1 MPQERGR
8 QHRNRTTVFPADKT
22 VRATLVLY
30 PEDEERKLYE
40 ELVTTMGVSGA
51 QVLREA
57 LKELHKR
64 ETRRKARAAARTTKT
79 PQELPKAG

>member
-8 QHRNRTTVFPADKT
+8 LHRNRSMVWPSDKT

-30 PEDEERKLYE
+30 PGDEERRIYE
-40 ELVTTMGVSGA
+40 ELITEMRVSGA

-64 ETRRKARAAARTTKT
+64 ETRRKERRARMSAKK
-79 PQELPKAG
+79 ELPKAG